1 MGMGFGSDDIVDRL
15 EAAAGDAEGEDVV
28 PLAELFPGMFMHRY
42 TTFDS
47 IEAFFEASPVALT
60 DERDVTE
67 LAGSDLDAFVRE
79 HTSFEDWAEML
90 ETAGEVWHA
99 RQRGF

>member
-1 MGMGFGSDDIVDRL
+1 
-15 EAAAGDAEGEDVV
+15 
-28 PLAELFPGMFMHRY
+28 
-42 TTFDS
+42 
-47 IEAFFEASPVALT
+47 
-60 DERDVTE
+60 VTE